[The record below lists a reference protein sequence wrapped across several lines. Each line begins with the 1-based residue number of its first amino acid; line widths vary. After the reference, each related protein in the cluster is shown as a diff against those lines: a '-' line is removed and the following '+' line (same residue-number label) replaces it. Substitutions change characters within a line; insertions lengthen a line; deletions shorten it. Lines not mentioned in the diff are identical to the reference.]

1 MLLKTGSMTG
11 SIVNHLI
18 QHTTTTIRKIIQFLV
33 FVVQPQLNSTT
44 SSSPIYINV
53 IKNYNFLKIE
63 PVISTFESLF
73 LLLFFYIINN
83 SFISSFSIY
92 INNCNSRL

>member
-44 SSSPIYINV
+44 SSSPIYINL

-63 PVISTFESLF
+63 PVISTF
-73 LLLFFYIINN
+73 
-83 SFISSFSIY
+83 
-92 INNCNSRL
+92 